1 MFQLMYLHSLRNSCW
16 GLCSFYHQQCLST
29 ITDSSKPVWCCKAIM
44 VMRRIDALD
53 CLHGFLIYQLR
64 YLLYASWALGVSWN
78 SFCFNECIY
87 DLCFVFVEHS
97 IGSNTNSAR
106 TPALAVRNRHIITK
120 LFQWWEGWAHWI
132 VFMTSL
138 CMYCAL
144 CFAHTV
150 YHEPMS
156 VLSNGFSV
164 VQPSFTKQQ

>member
-1 MFQLMYLHSLRNSCW
+1 
-16 GLCSFYHQQCLST
+16 
-29 ITDSSKPVWCCKAIM
+29 M

-64 YLLYASWALGVSWN
+64 YLLYASWALCVSWN

-87 DLCFVFVEHS
+87 DLCLVFVEHS
-97 IGSNTNSAR
+97 IGSNTNNAW
-106 TPALAVRNRHIITK
+106 TPAMAVRNRHIITK

-144 CFAHTV
+144 CFVHTV

-156 VLSNGFSV
+156 VLSNGFR
-164 VQPSFTKQQ
+164 VQPSLTKHQ